1 MGADSARAE
10 DTQAWMRRAR
20 EDLRAGRTM
29 LDAKPPLL
37 GPAAFHS
44 QQAAEKALK
53 AFLTWHDAPFRRTH
67 DLGELGRQCTG
78 LMTPWKKPVGERTSS
93 PFTHGYSGIQATPT
107 GLRRGRLWKG
117 SSSPARSMR
126 RFSPASRKRRV
137 LEPCGAAGGHPLSS
151 VERGPTE
158 ERGSVMGGLGR
169 TPERACSICFH
180 RLELSAR
187 VLLQSGGI

>member
-44 QQAAEKALK
+44 QQGAEKALK

-67 DLGELGRQCTG
+67 DLGEPGRQCTG
-78 LMTPWKKPVGERTSS
+78 LDDSLEETKPVGERTSS
-93 PFTHGYSGIQATPT
+93 PSTHGYSGIQATPK
-107 GLRRGRLWKG
+107 GLRRGG
-117 SSSPARSMR
+117 SGLPVQAVMKAPEAPSGR
-126 RFSPASRKRRV
+126 
-137 LEPCGAAGGHPLSS
+137 
-151 VERGPTE
+151 RGPADLAGELPNAQELTSAF
-158 ERGSVMGGLGR
+158 RRLR
-169 TPERACSICFH
+169 TLPITP
-180 RLELSAR
+180 
-187 VLLQSGGI
+187 

>member
-10 DTQAWMRRAR
+10 DTQACMRRAR
-20 EDLRAGRTM
+20 EDLRAGRTL

-78 LMTPWKKPVGERTSS
+78 LDDSLEETC
-93 PFTHGYSGIQATPT
+93 
-107 GLRRGRLWKG
+107 RRADELTVYAWIFRYPGDAEG
-117 SSSPARSMR
+117 PPARE
-126 RFSPASRKRRV
+126 A
-137 LEPCGAAGGHPLSS
+137 LEG
-151 VERGPTE
+151 
-158 ERGSVMGGLGR
+158 
-169 TPERACSICFH
+169 
-180 RLELSAR
+180 LELAGEVYEEILTRFPDEAR
-187 VLLQSGGI
+187 P